1 MCHSN
6 SHHKLFHWGLV
17 VIKEKWHFLTVHVI
31 FMQQKKEPVR
41 GTINRDKAKYSRGI
55 IGNLHFN
62 VNHTIQPESLHTPR
76 AHHGHRVFSSSH
88 QLCLD
93 TGGS

>member
-6 SHHKLFHWGLV
+6 SHHKLFHQGLI
-17 VIKEKWHFLTVHVI
+17 VIKEKWYFLPVHVI
-31 FMQQKKEPVR
+31 SLHRQWEKKKKLKEPVR

-62 VNHTIQPESLHTPR
+62 VNHT
-76 AHHGHRVFSSSH
+76 V
-88 QLCLD
+88 
-93 TGGS
+93 